1 MRLTITFSTLLFTTL
16 SFNISHGREAQP
28 KWQSNNESWSS
39 FQSRHCKW
47 ERGVPCKTVP
57 KDQGKTPPRTG
68 AEIALEVGLGVL
80 SMGPTPQPR
89 GFKVSLAAKPGATTA
104 AKPRVN
110 IATRPSSR
118 IGVNTERTPLLPAAS
133 KPKPKIS
140 SRLQRVNG
148 KVGFLFGDTN
158 PPTLGD
164 DPPPKIAKIKP
175 SDSSSSSSA
184 HPASSSSYGSSTS
197 TDAYYDVEGNIMVD
211 KNRIDQMAPIT
222 PNETP
227 TIKEELEVIYG
238 KTRLDECD
246 LNIDDE
252 IQRYNSISAH
262 KKISFREYFAIR
274 NFQEERFVTIN
285 NAMRNGTTNNELET
299 EITEAYT
306 ALDNHSDINVSLRE
320 NGYIISEEESSVS
333 EVYRG
338 EVRDR
343 ADFLSKVIPEETIQ
357 IDTFLSTTADED
369 LIDPFTSQELEEG
382 KINVRYTIRYF
393 LERTN
398 STDISELLDEPGEER
413 IFLPK
418 SRFLVT
424 SVEESAEGSTFK
436 VDMLALTDEPLPP
449 VAQVN

>member
-1 MRLTITFSTLLFTTL
+1 MKLTITFSTLLFTTL
-16 SFNISHGREAQP
+16 ALNISHGREAQP
-28 KWQSNNESWSS
+28 RWQSNKESWSN

-57 KDQGKTPPRTG
+57 KDQGKAPPKTDE
-68 AEIALEVGLGVL
+68 EIAFEISLGVL

-89 GFKVSLAAKPGATTA
+89 GFKVSFGAKPGATMA
-104 AKPRVN
+104 AKPRVS
-110 IATRPSSR
+110 IARPGSQ
-118 IGVNTERTPLLPAAS
+118 IGVNPERTPLLPAAS

-140 SRLQRVNG
+140 DRLQRVNG
-148 KVGFLFGDTN
+148 KVGFLFGDTH
-158 PPTLGD
+158 PPTLSD
-164 DPPPKIAKIKP
+164 EPPPKIPRIKP
-175 SDSSSSSSA
+175 PDNSNSSSTDS
-184 HPASSSSYGSSTS
+184 ASSSSYDSSTS
-197 TDAYYDVEGNIMVD
+197 VDAYDVEGNLMMD

-222 PNETP
+222 PNDTS

-238 KTRLDECD
+238 KTKLDECN

-252 IQRYNSISAH
+252 IQRYNSNFSH
-262 KKISFREYFAIR
+262 EKINFREYFAIR
-274 NFQEERFVTIN
+274 NFQEDRFVAIN
-285 NAMRNGTTNNELET
+285 NALRNGTTNDGLET
-299 EITEAYT
+299 EITEVYT

-320 NGYIISEEESSVS
+320 SGYIISEEESSVS

-343 ADFLSKVIPEETIQ
+343 AEFLSKVIPEETIQ
-357 IDTFLSTTADED
+357 IDTFLSTTADEE
-369 LIDPFTSQELEEG
+369 LIDQFNSQELEEG
-382 KINVRYTIRYF
+382 KINVRYTIKYF

-424 SVEESAEGSTFK
+424 NIEESADGSSFK

-449 VAQVN
+449 VPQVN